1 MIVSWI
7 ASNTAGHTK
16 KSTSMAL
23 YQIGASV
30 GNIVG
35 PIVFN
40 SKDAPYYHTGLASV
54 LGVFIG
60 AGALTISL
68 VFLFAFLN
76 KLKER
81 ERVRNGKPAKLTDR
95 SMAAKYASGEGADG
109 EKGTGGVLLGE
120 QAFTDITDRQ
130 NDEFIYTY

>member
-1 MIVSWI
+1 
-7 ASNTAGHTK
+7 
-16 KSTSMAL
+16 MAM

-40 SKDAPYYHTGLASV
+40 SKDAPLYHTGLASV
-54 LGVFIG
+54 LGVFIA
-60 AGALTISL
+60 AGALTIGL
-68 VFLFAFLN
+68 VLIFAFLN

-81 ERVRNGKPAKLTDR
+81 ERVRNGKPAKLVDR
-95 SMAAKYASGEGADG
+95 SMHAKYVSGDVDENG
-109 EKGTGGVLLGE
+109 EKGAGGVHLGD
-120 QAFTDITDRQ
+120 QAFSDMTDRQ